1 MIFRLEHSAA
11 AAVLAAA
18 LLLAAPAG
26 ASAPAVDAATVALH
40 AGNASNAVALATQA
54 LADPSLTPRD
64 RARVLLDRGLAHEML
79 GEHDAALL
87 DFTEAINARA
97 LAGADLVRAFY
108 DRGVAL
114 DELGQTEDAIGDY
127 SAAIRLEPRH
137 AAALNNRANA
147 YRRIGRL
154 AEAGADYK
162 ASLAA
167 GNPHPE
173 YPNYG
178 LGQIAEAQSQ
188 PAQART
194 YYQAAIAANPQFTLA
209 AERLTTLA
217 NAPSPSLQ
225 PPPAIVPPPSTPPA
239 STPAPPSHTPLTS
252 PTAAAPSDDGPVV
265 LRPPP
270 GMSAAPP
277 ANDGAVHLR
286 PPPGA
291 RAAPATDDGTVHL
304 RPPGASTVHLH
315 PPRPTPPKPPPR
327 AAAAAAAPDL
337 KPALGDSTHG
347 QWIQLG
353 AWRNEADA
361 ADAWNRIVGASGT
374 LMAGLAPQV
383 VPIDLPGKGRY
394 YRLRAGPVYDN
405 VTQLCGALL
414 ARKLECMVV
423 RP

>member
-1 MIFRLEHSAA
+1 MIFRPER
-11 AAVLAAA
+11 LAAA
-18 LLLAAPAG
+18 LTVLAFLSAAPAS
-26 ASAPAVDAATVALH
+26 ASAPTVDAATVALH

-97 LAGADLVRAFY
+97 LAGGDLVRAFY

-154 AEAGADYK
+154 AEAATDYK

-178 LGQIAEAQSQ
+178 LGQIAEAQGQ

-194 YYQAAIAANPQFTLA
+194 YYQAAIAANPQFALA
-209 AERLTTLA
+209 AERLTALA
-217 NAPSPSLQ
+217 NAPAPSLQ
-225 PPPAIVPPPSTPPA
+225 PPPAIVPPPPTPSPPPAHPVAPAPA
-239 STPAPPSHTPLTS
+239 STTPLN
-252 PTAAAPSDDGPVV
+252 PHDDGPIV

-270 GMSAAPP
+270 GAGTAPP
-277 ANDGAVHLR
+277 TDDSTVHLR

-291 RAAPATDDGTVHL
+291 SATPPTDDGTVHL
-304 RPPGASTVHLH
+304 RPPGSGTVHLH
-315 PPRPTPPKPPPR
+315 PPRSVPPKPQPR
-327 AAAAAAAPDL
+327 TAATTPAPDL
-337 KPALGDSTHG
+337 KPALGDSSHG

-374 LMAGLAPQV
+374 LMAGLSPQV

-405 VTQLCGALL
+405 VTQLCSALL